1 MTARTQKIIVVVLGA
16 ALLTAST
23 NTAWSQTQS
32 ANTAATEA
40 PTGFDNKTNG
50 FLEQGPPFEEIT
62 KDTVVPGRSFNDN
75 RFIFEETEN
84 VEDGVGPTFNAQ
96 SCRECHQN
104 VVTGGASQ
112 ITELRSG
119 QAMTDGF
126 REALGGSLIQSRAT
140 HPDIVERVGYN
151 DDVRTLRLST
161 NTLGSGFIE
170 AIADDTLLAIRDA
183 QPANLRGTAVM
194 APVLEDDDRPR
205 TGRFGWKS
213 QHASLHSF
221 AADAYFNEMGI
232 TTPFF
237 PEENTSNGRDV
248 GGYDAVP
255 DSPAPEDDGIDAL
268 AFADFIRS
276 TKAPPRGAITSAVLA
291 GERQFNAI
299 GCANCHTPSITTAP
313 NGTSINGGTFTVPPA
328 LASKTIHPYS
338 DFLLHDIG
346 SGDGVPATPEAPS
359 TANQMRTAPLWGL
372 RTRNRLMHD
381 GLSLTYK
388 EAIKRHAGQATAVKQ
403 AYESLP
409 ANQQTE
415 ILSFLGSL

>member
-1 MTARTQKIIVVVLGA
+1 
-16 ALLTAST
+16 
-23 NTAWSQTQS
+23 
-32 ANTAATEA
+32 
-40 PTGFDNKTNG
+40 
-50 FLEQGPPFEEIT
+50 
-62 KDTVVPGRSFNDN
+62 
-75 RFIFEETEN
+75 
-84 VEDGVGPTFNAQ
+84 
-96 SCRECHQN
+96 
-104 VVTGGASQ
+104 
-112 ITELRSG
+112 
-119 QAMTDGF
+119 MTDGF

-140 HPDIVERVGYN
+140 SPEIVERVGHN
-151 DDVRTLRLST
+151 DDVRALRLST

-170 AIADDTLLAIRDA
+170 AIADDTLRAIRDA

-205 TGRFGWKS
+205 IGRFGWKS

-248 GGYDAVP
+248 AGYDAVP
-255 DSPAPEDDGIDAL
+255 DSPNPEDDGIDAL
-268 AFADFIRS
+268 AFADFMRS
-276 TKAPPRGAITSAVLA
+276 TKAPPRGPITSAVLA

-299 GCANCHTPSITTAP
+299 GCASCHTPSITTAP
-313 NGTSINGGTFTVPPA
+313 NGTPINGGTFTVPPA

-346 SGDGVPATPEAPS
+346 SGDGIPATPEAPS
-359 TANQMRTAPLWGL
+359 TANQMRTAPLWGV

-381 GLSLTYK
+381 GLSLTYN
-388 EAIKRHAGQATAVKQ
+388 EAIRRHAGQATAVKQ